1 MGSHFIIQARFLHC
15 HCSISHGKASK
26 RQRCLWRR
34 CSKVPGKKY
43 YGVGIAFIRR
53 GKITRRPWL
62 SFLVGLEQKY
72 FQNAVNNWVGRL
84 LGCSLPLSPSHRD
97 YSIGVV
103 SELKCLGRGHRLVVW
118 VLGELGSVGF
128 KSHSNLWSG
137 LVSGCSVFNCTTL
150 CK

>member
-1 MGSHFIIQARFLHC
+1 MARLAKDKGAYGEGVARFQVKSVMGRALP
-15 HCSISHGKASK
+15 
-26 RQRCLWRR
+26 L
-34 CSKVPGKKY
+34 
-43 YGVGIAFIRR
+43 RR

-62 SFLVGLEQKY
+62 SFLVGLEYKY

-84 LGCSLPLSPSHRD
+84 LGCSLPLSPSHRN
-97 YSIGVV
+97 YSIGFV
-103 SELKCLGRGHRLVVW
+103 SKLKCLVRGHRLVVW
-118 VLGELGSVGF
+118 VLGELGWVGF